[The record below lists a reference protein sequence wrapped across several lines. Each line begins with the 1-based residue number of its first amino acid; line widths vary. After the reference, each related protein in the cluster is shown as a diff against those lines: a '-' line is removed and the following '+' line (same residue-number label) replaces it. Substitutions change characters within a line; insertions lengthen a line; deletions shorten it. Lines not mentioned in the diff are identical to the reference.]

1 MKFTIELNEFWLD
14 EDSDYLENEIKSYI
28 IKQVTQS
35 VYGEIK
41 NKVEDQITRQIKETI
56 ENTMYKKATLY
67 MDECFQKA
75 VLPTN
80 VYENGRT
87 VKKDLTLEEYV
98 INKFKK
104 DSGWAS
110 PNDKIEKLAK
120 QFAEKF
126 GQEIKDRYDL
136 LFATQ
141 IVRKLDKEGLLKDNV
156 AKLILENKPETT

>member
-1 MKFTIELNEFWLD
+1 MKFSIELDEFWLD
-14 EDSDYLENEIKSYI
+14 EDSDYLDKELKKSITNQIVSVIYGKIKD
-28 IKQVTQS
+28 
-35 VYGEIK
+35 
-41 NKVEDQITRQIKETI
+41 KVEDQIARQVKETVESI
-56 ENTMYKKATLY
+56 MYKKAALY
-67 MDECFQKA
+67 MDECFQKG
-75 VLPTN
+75 VIPTD

-104 DSGWAS
+104 DSGWSS
-110 PNDKIEKLAK
+110 PNDKIEKMSK

-141 IVRKLDKEGLLKDNV
+141 IVKKLDKEGLLKENI
-156 AKLILENKPETT
+156 AKMILESNS